1 MCCEFSLELTSLS
14 FPFALAMLSFS
25 FCLNF
30 AKLFFVSI
38 TLTTHETPY
47 ITALLFSNNYCFV
60 ASAPPA
66 PRSSSSPPTPPPSR
80 PPCSAPPK
88 RCSEV
93 RTDCLITCYTS
104 RKIH

>member
-66 PRSSSSPPTPPPSR
+66 PRSSSSSSYSTAESSSLF
-80 PPCSAPPK
+80 CS
-88 RCSEV
+88 SEA
-93 RTDCLITCYTS
+93 LL
-104 RKIH
+104 